1 MINSQIIFSMLGW
14 FFSPLISIFINRVID
29 KHKDNKDRQRAY
41 TEIAEKVEMLVIN
54 GIDIDVQ
61 LIKNMTHY
69 ISIKYGLKQPLKERD
84 ILSRVSYEILS
95 SIFVGKDVK
104 SNILKRLKQ
113 LDTEV
118 LSKDNNQ
125 VEKVTFD
132 EKVKKKDA
140 QRKALLS
147 ILLAYFIVIIIFM
160 LFTTTMSDK
169 ASFAFKKMVS
179 DGSLLE
185 TVSAVGALFATL
197 VSLFS
202 VLIYD
207 SKNRKQRK

>member
-1 MINSQIIFSMLGW
+1 MLGW
-14 FFSPLISIFINRVID
+14 FLSPLISIFINRVID
-29 KHKDNKDRQRAY
+29 KHKDDKDRQRAY

-69 ISIKYGLKQPLKERD
+69 ISIKYGLKQPLKEQD

-104 SNILKRLKQ
+104 SNILKELRQ
-113 LDTEV
+113 LNIEV
-118 LSKDNNQ
+118 MSKDNNQ
-125 VEKVTFD
+125 VEKVTFA
-132 EKVKKKDA
+132 EKAKKKDA

-147 ILLAYFIVIIIFM
+147 ILLAYFIVIVFM
-160 LFTTTMSDK
+160 LFTTIISDK
-169 ASFAFKKMVS
+169 ANFAFKKIVS
-179 DGSLLE
+179 DGSLSD
-185 TVSAVGALFATL
+185 TVSAVGAVFATL
-197 VSLFS
+197 VSFFS

-207 SKNRKQRK
+207 YKNRKQRK